1 VTQVRSTII
10 RLLSNM
16 GSTREI
22 QLYLQRFSQ
31 IDATRFA
38 VVKVGGAVLQND
50 RDALVSSLAFLQEV
64 GLTPIVIH
72 GAGPQLDASMKEAGL
87 EKRTVDGLRVT
98 PPEALAVVRRVSQ
111 EANLGL
117 VEALQSADVR
127 ATSLLSGVFEAEL
140 LDPDVYGMVGRVTS
154 VHTSG
159 LKAAIGAGSIP
170 VLGALGETASGQV
183 VNVNADWAANAL
195 VKRLEP
201 YKIIFLTETGGLL
214 DGEGRI
220 IESISL
226 RTQYADLMEQ
236 PWLHSGMRVK
246 MEQIHDLLMD
256 LPPSSS
262 LSITRP
268 AEMAKELFTH
278 RGSGTMVRR
287 GERIRR
293 IEGWGDVDRGRLA
306 ALIESGFGRALA
318 GDYFDRT
325 TPLRIY
331 VSEQY
336 RAAIVLL
343 EIDGHVYM
351 DKFAVVEDAQGE
363 GLGRAL
369 WDVMRAETPTLFWRS
384 RRDNRINDFYFAH
397 SDGAVKTGGW
407 TVFWYGMPGWDEIRA
422 AIATA
427 AARPATLAD

>member
-1 VTQVRSTII
+1 VTQVRSTIV

-16 GSTREI
+16 GSSREI

-38 VVKVGGAVLQND
+38 VVKVGGAVLQDD

-72 GAGPQLDASMKEAGL
+72 GAGPQLDASMQAAGL
-87 EKRTVDGLRVT
+87 EKQTVDGLRVT
-98 PPEALAVVRRVSQ
+98 SPEGLAVVRRVSQ

-127 ATSLLSGVFEAEL
+127 ATSLLSGVFEAEF

-154 VHTSG
+154 VHTAG
-159 LKAAIGAGSIP
+159 LEAAIGAGSIP
-170 VLGALGETASGQV
+170 VLGALGETASGQI

-201 YKIIFLTETGGLL
+201 YKIIFLTRTGGLL

-278 RGSGTMVRR
+278 RGSGTLVRR

-293 IEGWGDVDRGRLA
+293 VDGWGDIDRARFA
-306 ALIESGFGRALA
+306 ELIESGFGRALA
-318 GDYFDRT
+318 DDYFDVV
-325 TPLRIY
+325 TPLRVY

-336 RAAIVLL
+336 RAAIVLVS
-343 EIDGHVYM
+343 IDGGVYM

-369 WDVMRAETPTLFWRS
+369 WDVMHAETPTLFWRS
-384 RRDNRINDFYFAH
+384 RRDNRINDFYFGN

-422 AIATA
+422 AVDTA
-427 AARPATLAD
+427 AERPTTLSD